1 MKKKISIPAIL
12 VLLGTLLLFLFPVIS
27 GDLYLITVFSI
38 ALIYAV
44 YAASWDLLSGF
55 TGKEN
60 FGHGAYIAIGAY
72 MLGLLSQR
80 FAIQPYL
87 SIPIAAVLSFIFGIL
102 IGLPTLRL
110 KGPYFALATLAVAT
124 IMEKMT
130 YSFSDFTGGEDGL
143 YGIEFLTGDEISS
156 FYFVLIFAVIAIFI
170 LYRIGKSNFGL
181 TLKAIKSDD
190 DAAKA
195 LGIYTD
201 RFKVLAFGISA
212 TFAGIAGTISGH
224 YYSYVGPDIVYPL
237 SLTIIIMC
245 VVGGLGGIIPAALG
259 GFALSYLSEML
270 RDFGD
275 WNQLIYSGILTL
287 TVIFLPRGVFNII
300 GDLLKRSKNSPGGM
314 ISKEVKK

>member
-1 MKKKISIPAIL
+1 MKKKISIPTLL
-12 VLLGTLLLFLFPVIS
+12 VLLGTLMLFLFPVLS
-27 GDLYLITVFSI
+27 DDLYLITVFAI
-38 ALIYAV
+38 ALLYAV

-60 FGHGAYIAIGAY
+60 FGHAAFIAIGAY
-72 MLGLLSQR
+72 MLGFISQH
-80 FAIQPYL
+80 FAIQSYL
-87 SIPIAAVLSFIFGIL
+87 SIPLAAVLSFIFGIL

-124 IMEKMT
+124 IMERLT
-130 YSFSDFTGGEDGL
+130 YSFSDITGGEDGL
-143 YGIEFLTGDEISS
+143 YGIEFLTGDETSS
-156 FYFVLIFAVIAIFI
+156 FYFVLIFAVIAIYV
-170 LYRIGKSNFGL
+170 LYRVGRSNFGL

-195 LGIYTD
+195 LGIYTN

-212 TFAGIAGTISGH
+212 MFAGIAGTISGH
-224 YYSYVGPDIVYPL
+224 YYSYVGPDIVFPL
-237 SLTIIIMC
+237 SLNIIIMC

-270 RDFGD
+270 RDFGE
-275 WNQLIYSGILTL
+275 WNQLIYSGILML

-300 GDLLKRSKNSPGGM
+300 GDLFNRTKRSSVEI
-314 ISKEVKK
+314 ISKEVEK

>member
-1 MKKKISIPAIL
+1 MLKKLSIPTIL
-12 VLLGTLLLFLFPVIS
+12 ILAGTVMLFLFPVIS
-27 GDLYLITVFSI
+27 DDLYMITVFSI

-60 FGHGAYIAIGAY
+60 FGHAAFIGIGAY
-72 MLGLLSQR
+72 MLGFISQSFR
-80 FAIQPYL
+80 IQPYL
-87 SIPIAAVLSFIFGIL
+87 SIPIAAVLSFVFGVL

-110 KGPYFALATLAVAT
+110 KGPYFALATLAVAS
-124 IMEKMT
+124 IMEKLT
-130 YSFSDFTGGEDGL
+130 YSFSDITGGEDGL

-156 FYFVLIFAVIAIFI
+156 FYFVLIFAVIAILI
-170 LYRIGKSNFGL
+170 LYLIGKSNFGL

-190 DAAKA
+190 DAARA

-201 RFKVLAFGISA
+201 KFKVMAFGISA
-212 TFAGIAGTISGH
+212 AFAGVAGTISGH
-224 YYSYVGPDIVYPL
+224 YYSYVGPDIVFPL
-237 SLTIIIMC
+237 SLNIIIMC
-245 VVGGLGGIIPAALG
+245 VIGGLGGIIPAALG

-275 WNQLIYSGILTL
+275 WNQLIYSGILMI

-300 GDLLKRSKNSPGGM
+300 GDFFKKNRNSPVD
-314 ISKEVKK
+314 ILSKGVKK

>member
-1 MKKKISIPAIL
+1 MNKKFSISTIL
-12 VLLGTLLLFLFPVIS
+12 ILAGVCLLLLFPVMS
-27 GDLYLITVFSI
+27 DDLYLITVFSI

-60 FGHGAYIAIGAY
+60 FGHAAFIAIGAY
-72 MLGLLSQR
+72 MLGFISQH
-80 FAIQPYL
+80 FAIPPYL
-87 SIPIAAVLSFIFGIL
+87 SVPLAALLSFIFGIL

-110 KGPYFALATLAVAT
+110 KGPYFALATLAVAS
-124 IMEKMT
+124 IMEKLT
-130 YSFSDFTGGEDGL
+130 YSFSDVTGGEDGL

-156 FYFVLIFAVIAIFI
+156 FYFVLIFAIIAIFV
-170 LYRIGKSNFGL
+170 LYSIGKSNFGL

-190 DAAKA
+190 DAARA
-195 LGIYTD
+195 LGINTD

-212 TFAGIAGTISGH
+212 AFAGMAGTISGH

-237 SLTIIIMC
+237 SLNIIIMC

-259 GFALSYLSEML
+259 GFALSFLSEML

-275 WNQLIYSGILTL
+275 WNQLIYSGILMII
-287 TVIFLPRGVFNII
+287 VIFLPRGVFNIL
-300 GDLLKRSKNSPGGM
+300 GDFLKFRRKDSAGVSVRG
-314 ISKEVKK
+314 ERR